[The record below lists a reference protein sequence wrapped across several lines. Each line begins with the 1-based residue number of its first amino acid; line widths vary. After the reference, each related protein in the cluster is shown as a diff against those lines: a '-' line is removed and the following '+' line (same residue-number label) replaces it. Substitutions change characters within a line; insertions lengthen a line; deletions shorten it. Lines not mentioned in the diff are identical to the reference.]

1 MNYANNNESAVR
13 SKSITEDTLARFAPP
28 PRTMSE
34 YLVEFTTAF
43 ANAVTV
49 LGLILILL
57 LQAFG
62 KTSAASVAAN
72 TCCQMKCE
80 SAECTPPHEKDA
92 PKKPSI
98 KKEPI
103 KKPSLQKAP
112 IKKDA
117 CND

>member
-1 MNYANNNESAVR
+1 MNYAKNIESAMR

-34 YLVEFTTAF
+34 NLVEFTTAI
-43 ANAVTV
+43 ANVVMV
-49 LGLILILL
+49 LGLILFLL

-62 KTSAASVAAN
+62 KTSAASVAGN
-72 TCCQMKCE
+72 TCCQMMCG
-80 SAECTPPHEKDA
+80 SAEYPSPHEKDA
-92 PKKPSI
+92 PKKPSP

-103 KKPSLQKAP
+103 KKPSLKKLP

-117 CND
+117 CDD